1 MRLLVHAGTEK
12 TGSSYLQTAFWA
24 ADEALVSERIHYS
37 ADRFDSSDRFGGV
50 QGDGAAVGGLI
61 HGRDE
66 VGLIYLLR
74 GWRRRAEE
82 RGCTAVLLSHAGL
95 WRRLLRDGE
104 AALCGP
110 AAVAGLDEVS
120 AFMLIRD
127 PIDHA
132 VSHYRQVVKAGWT
145 VDRFDRWL
153 KSDYQYLEGLAEVL
167 SASSEI
173 SWVLRKYEPRRR
185 SLDEV
190 VLTDWLGVSPT
201 VTRALAGEIAVNTS
215 LTATEAVVLA
225 SLGSQISGMHDA
237 LAPRFLALPSSDRPT
252 DDEAADWMYDH
263 AVRHCQS
270 QLQAAEVLNR
280 YLPVDE
286 RLEIPQR
293 LSPDLGSPPR
303 DLHLSEAQ
311 WGAIVDGV
319 GERLGDGPGRWRRYS
334 RFTELQKAIFERTP
348 DPVLRLYR
356 LVRHPVRHCRSG
368 RWIRRRG
375 ETQ

>member
-24 ADEALVSERIHYS
+24 ADEALVGDGIHFS
-37 ADRFDSSDRFGGV
+37 IDHFQPGGRFGGV
-50 QGDGAAVGGLI
+50 QGDGAAVQGRLHARDDPGLI
-61 HGRDE
+61 H
-66 VGLIYLLR
+66 LLR
-74 GWRRRAEE
+74 GYRRRAEG
-82 RGCTAVLLSHAGL
+82 RGCTAVLLSHSAL
-95 WRRLLRDGE
+95 WRVLLRDGE
-104 AALCGP
+104 ATLCGS
-110 AAVAGLDEVS
+110 AAAAGFDEVS
-120 AFMLIRD
+120 AFMFIRD
-127 PIDHA
+127 PVDHA
-132 VSHYRQVVKAGWT
+132 VSYYRQVVKVGRT

-153 KSDYQYLEGLAEVL
+153 KSGYRYLEGLAEVV
-167 SASSEI
+167 SESSEI
-173 SWVLRKYEPRRR
+173 SWVLRMYEPHRRP
-185 SLDEV
+185 LDEV
-190 VLTDWLGVSPT
+190 VLTDWLGISPT
-201 VTRALAGEIAVNTS
+201 ATRAPAGEARVNPS

-225 SLGSQISGMHDA
+225 SLGSQIPGMYDA
-237 LAPRFLALPSSDRPT
+237 LAPRFLALPSSDRPI

-270 QLQAAEVLNR
+270 QLQAADVLNR

-334 RFTELQKAIFERTP
+334 RFTELRKAIFERMP